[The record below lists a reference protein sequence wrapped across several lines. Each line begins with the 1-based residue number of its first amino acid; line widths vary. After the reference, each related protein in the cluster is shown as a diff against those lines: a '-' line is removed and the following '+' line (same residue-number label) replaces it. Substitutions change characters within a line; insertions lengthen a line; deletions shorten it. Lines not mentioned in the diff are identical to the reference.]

1 MEARREPAVREALL
15 TLLQKEPSH
24 GYELK
29 LAIESMFGEL
39 WPAVNI
45 GQVYSTLGR
54 LERAGLVRSAEVA
67 QDSRPDK
74 RVYELTP
81 LGRDALRQWVDDVMP
96 AGRVRDAFFSK
107 LVLAWKTRLADPVVL
122 IDRQRRAYLLRLRE
136 LNEMAEAATGLVARL
151 AVEAAVLHVQADL
164 RLLEFCEQAVGTDDT
179 RAGG

>member
-1 MEARREPAVREALL
+1 VREALL
-15 TLLQKEPSH
+15 ALLHKEPSH

-45 GQVYSTLGR
+45 GQVYSTLAR
-54 LERAGLVRSAEVA
+54 LERSGLVRSAAVA

-81 LGRDALRQWVDDVMP
+81 RGREALARWVDDVPP

-122 IDRQRRAYLLRLRE
+122 IDRQRRAYLRRLRE
-136 LNEMAEAATGLVARL
+136 LNDLAGTAVGPVARL
-151 AVEAAVLHVQADL
+151 AVEAAVLHLQADL
-164 RLLEFCEQAVGTDDT
+164 KLLEFCEQAVGADAS
-179 RAGG
+179 RLGG

>member
-1 MEARREPAVREALL
+1 MREALL
-15 TLLQKEPSH
+15 SLLHKEPAH

-45 GQVYSTLGR
+45 GQVYSTLAR
-54 LERAGLVRSAEVA
+54 LERAGLVRSAAVA
-67 QDSRPDK
+67 QGSRPDK

-81 LGRDALRQWVDDVMP
+81 RGREALTQWVDDVLP
-96 AGRVRDAFFSK
+96 AGRVRDTFFSK

-136 LNEMAEAATGLVARL
+136 LNELAETASGLVARL

-164 RLLEFCEQAVGTDDT
+164 KLLEFCEQAIGTDET
-179 RAGG
+179 RSGG

>member
-1 MEARREPAVREALL
+1 VREALL
-15 TLLQKEPSH
+15 ALLHKEPSH

-45 GQVYSTLGR
+45 GQVYSTLAR
-54 LERAGLVRSAEVA
+54 LERAGLVRSAAVA

-81 LGRDALRQWVDDVMP
+81 GGREALAQWVDDVLP
-96 AGRVRDAFFSK
+96 AGRVRDTFFSK

-136 LNEMAEAATGLVARL
+136 LNELAETASGLVARL
-151 AVEAAVLHVQADL
+151 AVEAAVLHLQADL
-164 RLLEFCEQAVGTDDT
+164 KLLEFCEQAIGGDET
-179 RAGG
+179 RPGG